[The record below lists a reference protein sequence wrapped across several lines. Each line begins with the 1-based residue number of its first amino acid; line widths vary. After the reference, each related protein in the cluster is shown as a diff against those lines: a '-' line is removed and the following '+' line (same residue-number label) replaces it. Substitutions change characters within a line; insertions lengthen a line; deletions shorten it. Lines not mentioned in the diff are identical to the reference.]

1 MGNNKQ
7 LIDFI
12 TAENELDGQETVYIA
27 QGGKTRKTLLQ
38 KIKEFIIGTNTMGT
52 TATDVTGAVKELNDK
67 IGSVEKE
74 GSVIAHL
81 NENANDINTIN
92 KFLEKPITIHND
104 NTDMNTITKTG
115 LHRVHTTVNAPY
127 NGDMDY
133 IVDVFNPFEDQSI
146 IVQTIYSLWSHD
158 GHIYKRTL
166 NNSKWTT
173 EQISINK
180 NTEIPLPLRSTVVE
194 ETNTN
199 GYRNV
204 ITKKDDGTIVINFVV
219 KKADGSNIK
228 ANEML
233 PVADIPVGYRIHSA
247 FGVASGWG
255 ANTAGF
261 TYVDISNVL
270 VAYSPTE
277 CKAIVGNLTGE
288 LI

>member
-115 LHRVHTTVNAPY
+115 LHRVHTT
-127 NGDMDY
+127 
-133 IVDVFNPFEDQSI
+133 
-146 IVQTIYSLWSHD
+146 
-158 GHIYKRTL
+158 
-166 NNSKWTT
+166 
-173 EQISINK
+173 
-180 NTEIPLPLRSTVVE
+180 
-194 ETNTN
+194 
-199 GYRNV
+199 
-204 ITKKDDGTIVINFVV
+204 
-219 KKADGSNIK
+219 
-228 ANEML
+228 
-233 PVADIPVGYRIHSA
+233 
-247 FGVASGWG
+247 
-255 ANTAGF
+255 
-261 TYVDISNVL
+261 
-270 VAYSPTE
+270 
-277 CKAIVGNLTGE
+277 
-288 LI
+288 